1 MAWVAA
7 AGVLGSQAALSQQ
20 PARLPRLA
28 IVSPI
33 SQAYP
38 SFFDELGRLGYEEGR
53 SLIVERWSADGK
65 AERFH
70 EIAQQVARSKPDV
83 VLAVSARLVHQL
95 KLATGD
101 IRVPIV
107 ASTLD
112 PVGYGF
118 AASLARPGGNITGIA
133 SDTGI
138 ELVGKHLELLKEL
151 SPEASR
157 IGFLAPR
164 AVLGSPYFIALDE
177 ATRMRALTLV
187 QLPLESPII
196 HAEYERVF
204 ATAADATD
212 ALIVADTPEN
222 YLNREKIADLARV
235 HRLPAVYPNT
245 QYARSGGLVGYG
257 YDPVEGSRRAAHFV
271 DRILKGANPA
281 EIPFEQP
288 SRLYLIVN
296 LKAAQAAH
304 IAVPEA
310 MSARAD
316 EVIE

>member
-1 MAWVAA
+1 
-7 AGVLGSQAALSQQ
+7 
-20 PARLPRLA
+20 
-28 IVSPI
+28 
-33 SQAYP
+33 
-38 SFFDELGRLGYEEGR
+38 
-53 SLIVERWSADGK
+53 
-65 AERFH
+65 
-70 EIAQQVARSKPDV
+70 
-83 VLAVSARLVHQL
+83 
-95 KLATGD
+95 
-101 IRVPIV
+101 
-107 ASTLD
+107 
-112 PVGYGF
+112 
-118 AASLARPGGNITGIA
+118 
-133 SDTGI
+133 
-138 ELVGKHLELLKEL
+138 KHLELLKEL

-177 ATRMRALTLV
+177 AARMRALPLV

-204 ATAADATD
+204 ATAAAATD

-245 QYARSGGLVGYG
+245 QYARSGGLVAYG
-257 YDPVEGSRRAAHFV
+257 YDPIEGFRRAAHLV

-281 EIPFEQP
+281 EMPFEQP
-288 SRLYLIVN
+288 SRLYLVVN
-296 LKAAQAAH
+296 LKAAQAAN